1 MTVNQNTSMTLLVDV
16 FSKLGARY
24 VGVKHSDGKFMGII
38 HKRRLLAYLKDLDED
53 EDVKK

>member
-1 MTVNQNTSMTLLVDV
+1 MNQNTSMTLLVDV

>member
-1 MTVNQNTSMTLLVDV
+1 MTLLVDV

-24 VGVKHSDGKFMGII
+24 VCVKHSDGKFMGII